1 MDPQARLLAA
11 LQHCMPYLAA
21 DASEEHLRWRVRLG
35 RLSCAL
41 QRQFPGGDCAEL
53 RRHIDEADEEALA
66 VLDEETRWRSEEAR
80 LGTQIWAELRW
91 EYAHGEE

>member
-1 MDPQARLLAA
+1 
-11 LQHCMPYLAA
+11 MPYFAA
-21 DASEEHLRWRVRLG
+21 DASDERLRWKVRLG

-41 QRQFPGGDCAEL
+41 QRQFLGDDRAEL

-80 LGTQIWAELRW
+80 LGTQMWAELRW
-91 EYAHGEE
+91 EYADGEE